1 MRGGRFVTQ
10 SAGYHSRSHP
20 DLLSLRKGN
29 RLRRS
34 ISPSLDRSGT
44 PLAARAMGPSERKFP
59 ESIVRPDIGSTKNNR
74 QTDRYP
80 ERSGHLTIEQALQDS
95 DTAEAVA
102 GLTAV
107 QSRGFRASETE
118 GHPSGTTSRAM
129 IEDIRPDG
137 QANQYGW
144 PRAQERAV
152 SHINPG
158 APWTSAH
165 TSHSP
170 ITSIDDTPN
179 FSRAF
184 QGLPD
189 FQQPSMIPYD
199 HEGDSRSKKR
209 RITSSSPQGPS
220 TDYPP
225 GFRSQFQSSTNSPYL
240 PDQRLQQVPASQSF
254 HPLVENRNDSYE
266 AEDTDQSD
274 PSDPKRRKVQ
284 RACDLCRRKKIRCD
298 GAHSSRRNQKCSNC
312 VEGKTDCTYVEA
324 AKRRGPPLGYIETL
338 EWKVAK
344 LEALAQRVSTR

>member
-1 MRGGRFVTQ
+1 
-10 SAGYHSRSHP
+10 
-20 DLLSLRKGN
+20 
-29 RLRRS
+29 
-34 ISPSLDRSGT
+34 
-44 PLAARAMGPSERKFP
+44 MGPPDRKFP
-59 ESIVRPDIGSTKNNR
+59 ESIVRPDIGSSKNHR

-107 QSRGFRASETE
+107 QSQGFRASETE
-118 GHPSGTTSRAM
+118 GRPSGSTSRAM
-129 IEDIRPDG
+129 IEDIRPNG
-137 QANQYGW
+137 QTNQYGW
-144 PRAQERAV
+144 PRAQDHAATHAQAGV
-152 SHINPG
+152 
-158 APWTSAH
+158 PWTSAH

-179 FSRAF
+179 FGRVF

-189 FQQPSMIPYD
+189 YQQPSMMPYD
-199 HEGDSRSKKR
+199 LEGESRNKKR
-209 RITSSSPQGPS
+209 RITSSSSQGPP

-225 GFRSQFQSSTNSPYL
+225 GFRPEFQSSTNSPYI
-240 PDQRLQQVPASQSF
+240 PDGRMHQVPATQSY
-254 HPLVENRNDSYE
+254 HPLAENRNDSFE
-266 AEDTDQSD
+266 GDDTDQSD

-344 LEALAQRVSTR
+344 LEALAQRVSAR